1 MTSGTKGVVHD
12 KKLHD
17 KLVEAV
23 YSKSEAGA
31 EMVRKAPTEQ
41 VFSRSAS
48 GMTLL
53 DISIMAN
60 NKEVSAELISRASPE
75 QLFITDNIK
84 LDNALSRSISMVD
97 KDTALLIVNKQGV
110 SAKHLARGNND
121 SFYVDLAEKK
131 GGMEEVA
138 AAIKSK
144 LNVKEASSGLILGA
158 KQPHDTIVVSGK
170 QMAL

>member
-1 MTSGTKGVVHD
+1 MRSDSYLLNCFLRLNNQKYGGFMTSGTKGVVHD

-31 EMVRKAPTEQ
+31 EMVRKSPTEQ

-60 NKEVSAELISRASPE
+60 NK
-75 QLFITDNIK
+75 
-84 LDNALSRSISMVD
+84 
-97 KDTALLIVNKQGV
+97 
-110 SAKHLARGNND
+110 
-121 SFYVDLAEKK
+121 
-131 GGMEEVA
+131 
-138 AAIKSK
+138 
-144 LNVKEASSGLILGA
+144 
-158 KQPHDTIVVSGK
+158 
-170 QMAL
+170 